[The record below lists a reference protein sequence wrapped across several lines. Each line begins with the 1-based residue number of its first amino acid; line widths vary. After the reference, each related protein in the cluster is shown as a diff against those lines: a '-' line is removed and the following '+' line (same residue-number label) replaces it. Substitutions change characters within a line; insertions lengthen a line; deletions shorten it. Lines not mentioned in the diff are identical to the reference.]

1 MKLIVFSKGFRER
14 SIDELVEIALEYGF
28 DGYDLCVRPEYPVN
42 PDNAAEKLGEA
53 AEKMRAAGLDIPMV
67 TGNFDLLA
75 ADHPTAEP
83 ILAAMAQAG
92 IGLIKLGYFSFDP
105 LTQDYWQ
112 EVDRIRRIF
121 EGWQEL
127 GRKHNVKVC
136 YHTHSGAMMGRNCA
150 SLAHL
155 IRGFDPRYIGA
166 YVDTGHLVAEG
177 EEFCAGVAMV
187 KEHLSI
193 VSVKDVLIDRNQVN
207 GHGSIRL
214 SWLPAAKGMVNW
226 TAVFDELARIRFD
239 GPLSIHCEFEVP
251 QEKFM
256 DTVKNEVRFFKA
268 QRERVMGKNV

>member
-1 MKLIVFSKGFRER
+1 MKLIVFSKAFRDRTVDQLIEM
-14 SIDELVEIALEYGF
+14 ALEYGF
-28 DGYDLCVRPEYPVN
+28 DGYDLCVRPDYPIS
-42 PDNAAEKLGEA
+42 PDNAAKKLGEA
-53 AEKMRAAGLDIPMV
+53 VEKMRAAGLDIPMV
-67 TGNFDLLA
+67 TGSFDLLA

-83 ILAAMAQAG
+83 ILAAMGQAG

-112 EVDRIRRIF
+112 EVERIRRIF

-127 GRKHNVKVC
+127 GGKHNVKVC
-136 YHTHSGAMMGRNCA
+136 YHTHSGALMGRNCA

-166 YVDTGHLVAEG
+166 YIDTAHLVVDG
-177 EEFCAGVAMV
+177 EEFGAGAAMV

-193 VSVKDVLIDRNQVN
+193 VSVKDVLIARDDVN
-207 GHGSIRL
+207 GHGSTRV
-214 SWLPAAKGMVNW
+214 SWLPAGKGMVNW

-251 QEKFM
+251 QERFM
-256 DTVKNEVRFFKA
+256 DTVKDEIQFFKA
-268 QRERVMGKNV
+268 QHERVWPRNV